1 MQNQSERSVFFISDG
16 TGITAETLGLSL
28 LTQFEG
34 IHFRQF
40 RLPFV
45 DTVDKARD
53 ALAHITATAQADGKR
68 PILVITMVNAEV
80 RAIFENSDTF
90 CLDMF
95 GTFIQ
100 PLAAEI
106 GRAPSQTVGIARSM
120 KGSETYRQRI
130 EAISYS
136 LSHDDGVSNA
146 GLEEA
151 EVILVGV
158 SRCGKTPTS
167 IYLAMQFGIK
177 AANYP
182 LIPEDFER
190 MKLPG
195 ILPQFRSRLF
205 GLTISPERLHRVRSE
220 PRPGSH
226 YASLEN
232 CRKEVRLSEI
242 LMRQEGINWIDS
254 TSRSIEEISSTILQG
269 ISTQI

>member
-1 MQNQSERSVFFISDG
+1 MQHTNERSVFFISDG

-28 LTQFEG
+28 LTQFES

-45 DTVDKARD
+45 DTVDKARE

-68 PILVITMVNAEV
+68 PILVITMVNAEL
-80 RAIFENSDTF
+80 RAIFEATNAL

-106 GRAPSQTVGIARSM
+106 GQAPSQAVGIARSM
-120 KGSETYRQRI
+120 KGNETYRHRI

-136 LSHDDGVSNA
+136 LGHDDGVSDT

-190 MKLPG
+190 MTLPG
-195 ILPQFRSRLF
+195 VLPKFQSRLF

-220 PRPGSH
+220 RRPGSY

-232 CRKEVRLSEI
+232 CRKEVRLAEM

-254 TSRSIEEISSTILQG
+254 SSRSIEEISSTILQG
-269 ISTQI
+269 ISTKT